1 MADTDFSLYGL
12 LGNLFGG
19 SQNASL
25 QPIVGQQ
32 GIDAAGRSGLLSLGA
47 GLLAAGG
54 PHPYRHSVGQ
64 DIAAG
69 IEAGQQ
75 GYNSSLDNGL
85 KSALTAQQ
93 LRMQMLGYQRQM
105 ALMQALMNRFGGG
118 GAGGP
123 ASAPLITPPVGGVP
137 PQGSAMGGAAT
148 APPGGAPAGVTS
160 TVGAG
165 APGGAGGLPQPPA
178 PAAAAAASAAT
189 SKFSPD
195 DASKFSPDDASLF
208 SALDPEHA
216 QAYKNIYDIQ
226 NPELLTLPDGTVVN
240 PRDTGLLGTNHAA
253 LPPGMVRGAGGAV
266 SLAPGFA
273 GAQYAL
279 DANKVLAEHS
289 QDLVNVVVP
298 GKGTMTVPRS
308 ALGMGLGVGPNGQP
322 QLTLGGSGG
331 FMSQEDPASLAERTA
346 DVNAFEAAKKD
357 AMTKS
362 QAATDSLAQLNN
374 LDQLIHTVKPQYGSS
389 AAYEVGRVLDSAG
402 LLKGPE
408 SQWVANAKAY
418 QQAQRTQVLSSLKS
432 LFPGRVS
439 NMEVNAASAAMGN
452 IDDPMQAV
460 LYANDVKRVQQRR
473 LQDISGFLQNYNG
486 PRGKYEQA
494 WENSSEGKKSLY
506 DYPEMWK
513 HLPILRGKQ
522 GTPAFGKTFVKT
534 PTGTIYPVQLNSF
547 GEPEPLGGE

>member
-1 MADTDFSLYGL
+1 MADDFSLYGL

-19 SQNASL
+19 AQNQAL

-32 GIDAAGRSGLLSLGA
+32 GIDAAGRNSLLSLGA

-69 IEAGQQ
+69 IQAGQQ
-75 GYNSSLDNGL
+75 GYTNSLDSSL

-93 LRMQMLGYQRQM
+93 LRMQMLGFQRQQ

-118 GAGGP
+118 GSGGP
-123 ASAPLITPPVGGVP
+123 AAAPQITPPVGGVP

-148 APPGGAPAGVTS
+148 APPGGAPAGPVS
-160 TVGAG
+160 TVGVG

-189 SKFSPD
+189 
-195 DASKFSPDDASLF
+195 SKFSPDDASLF

-240 PRDTGLLGTNHAA
+240 PRDAGLLGTNHAA
-253 LPPGMVRGAGGAV
+253 LPPGMVRGANGTV

-273 GAQYAL
+273 GSQYAL
-279 DANKVLAEHS
+279 DANKALAEHS
-289 QDLVNVVVP
+289 QDLVNVTIP
-298 GKGTMTVPRS
+298 GKGTFPVPRS
-308 ALGMGLGVGPNGQP
+308 MLSPTLTVGLNGQP
-322 QLTLGGSGG
+322 QLQLGAGGG
-331 FMSQEDPASLAERTA
+331 FGNVMTTEDPASLAERTA
-346 DVNAFEAAKKD
+346 DVNSFEAAKKD

-432 LFPGRVS
+432 TFPGRIS
-439 NMEVNAASAAMGN
+439 NMEMNAASAAMGN

-473 LQDISGFLQNYNG
+473 LQDYSTFLQNYSG

-494 WENSSEGKKSLY
+494 WESSDAGKKSLY

-513 HLPILRGKQ
+513 HLPLLRGKQ
-522 GTPAFGKTFVKT
+522 GTPAAGKAFVRT
-534 PTGTIYPVQLNSF
+534 PTGTIYPVQVNSF
-547 GEPEPLGGE
+547 GEPEPVGGE